1 MKIDR
6 IKSFLVDRFLLVR
19 VYTDEGIIGNGEAG
33 LWAHHET
40 VHRAIEELTDYY
52 VGADP
57 LLIEHHFQAVSRQ
70 THFMGAVLSA
80 ALSAIDVALWD
91 ILGKS
96 VGLPVYQLMGG
107 KCREKVLV
115 FANVVGDTIQA
126 RGESAVGLVEEGFT
140 SLRTTPFL
148 PGSERDSSTR
158 VVKTAVQI
166 LASIREAV
174 GDEIDL
180 GVEIHRNLSP
190 DEAVMLGRELQPFRL
205 RYFEDPVGPESLQ
218 ALEYVA
224 RHIDIPIAAGER
236 SYNIQQ
242 FKELIDTKAVAL
254 IRPDVSLAGG
264 FTQCRKIAGIA
275 ESSFVGVFPHLM
287 GSPVNNAAFVQFA
300 AAIPNFVANEYNV
313 KDPALDDIV
322 DEPVETKKGYRI
334 VSDRPGIGVEIKENK
349 LSKFPFKPLSPPPA
363 ALQADGSVTR

>member
-1 MKIDR
+1 VKIDR

-40 VHRAIEELTDYY
+40 VHRTIEELADYY

-57 LLIEHHFQAVSRQ
+57 LLIEHHFQAVARQ

-80 ALSAIDVALWD
+80 AQSAIDVALWD

-96 VGLPVYQLMGG
+96 VGLPVYQLLGG
-107 KCREKVLV
+107 KCREKALV
-115 FANVVGDTIQA
+115 FANVMGDSIEA
-126 RGESAVGLVEEGFT
+126 RGESAAKHVEEGFS

-148 PGSERDSSTR
+148 PGSERESSTK
-158 VVKTAVQI
+158 VVKSAVQI
-166 LASIREAV
+166 VASIREAA

-205 RYFEDPVGPESLQ
+205 RYFEDPVGPESIQ

-242 FKELIDTKAVAL
+242 FKELIDTKGVAL

-264 FTQCRKIAGIA
+264 FLQCRKIAAIA

-287 GSPVNNAAFVQFA
+287 GSPVNNAVFAQFA
-300 AAIPNFVANEYNV
+300 AAIPNFVVNEYNV
-313 KDPALDDIV
+313 KDPSLDEIV
-322 DEPVETKKGYRI
+322 DEPLAVKDGYRL
-334 VSDRPGIGVEIKENK
+334 VPDRPGIGVEIQEDK
-349 LSKFPFKPLSPPPA
+349 LSKFPFKPLPPA
-363 ALQADGSVTR
+363 PSYLRADGSVTR